1 MTPRRGL
8 VIRLRWV
15 ESEHGSGGEVDESIS
30 FQGEFGGDALGGVCG
45 QAGFFES
52 GGEFVE

>member
-1 MTPRRGL
+1 M
-8 VIRLRWV
+8 IRLRWV

-30 FQGEFGGDALGGVCG
+30 FEGEFGGDALGGVCG